1 MCPAHNRPLRLICLA
16 LVSWCV
22 RAAAVFAADARAG
35 QASTIIPG
43 AISAA
48 PSGLEMTRTASAEAI
63 APWSWQ
69 IRPRG
74 FVYDTYWA
82 GAAEPRLGTQLVDE
96 PDGGTFLDSQIGG
109 RVGMLRFGPADRPEG
124 FQIDVLGGAKLRQ
137 DWDGNLDVLATDY
150 RYDILGT
157 YGAGSHRWKFGFYH
171 ISSHVGDEFL
181 LRNPGFQRL
190 NYSRDTL
197 VAGYSY
203 YVVPAVRLY
212 AEMGWAFDCD
222 VSQPWHFQFGVDC
235 GPREPTG
242 LHGAPFFAA
251 NVHLREEL
259 DFGGNLAVQVGWAW
273 RGDDTLDGCLRTG
286 FYVYEGGSPHYSFYA
301 EHERQLGWG
310 LWYDY

>member
-1 MCPAHNRPLRLICLA
+1 MCPNHNRPLGLIYLA
-16 LVSWCV
+16 VVSWTV
-22 RAAAVFAADARAG
+22 QAATASAADAGAG
-35 QASTIIPG
+35 LAS
-43 AISAA
+43 A
-48 PSGLEMTRTASAEAI
+48 PPEVSLVAPRGLEMAQTSSADAI

-96 PDGGTFLDSQIGG
+96 SDGGPFLDSQVGG
-109 RVGMLRFGPADRPEG
+109 RVGMLRYGPADRPEG
-124 FQIDVLGGAKLRQ
+124 FQVDVLGGAKLRQ

-157 YGAGSHRWKFGFYH
+157 YGAGPHRWKFGFYH

-181 LRNPGFQRL
+181 LRNRQFQRL

-203 YVVPAVRLY
+203 YPLPCVRLY
-212 AEMGWAFDCD
+212 AEMGWAFDHD
-222 VSQPWHFQFGVDC
+222 VSQPWHFQFGIDC
-235 GPREPTG
+235 GPRQPTG

-259 DFGGNLAVQVGWAW
+259 DFGGNLAVQAGWAW
-273 RGDDTLDGCLRTG
+273 RGDDPLDGLLRTG
-286 FYVYEGGSPHYSFYA
+286 LYFYEGGSPHFSFYA